1 MGWWFAAATDP
12 LWSQQSVGSQQP
24 QDSFAADVHA
34 VLAAQPSP
42 DLAVALA
49 GERRGDQHLVDQLDQ
64 VGVADR
70 GGRAWPATGP
80 G

>member
-1 MGWWFAAATDP
+1 MGPRLAPTSDP
-12 LWSQQSVGSQQP
+12 LGRQQPVGSQQP
-24 QDSFAADVHA
+24 QDSFAADVHT

-70 GGRAWPATGP
+70 GGRAWPA
-80 G
+80 

>member
-49 GERRGDQHLVDQLDQ
+49 GERR
-64 VGVADR
+64 VG
-70 GGRAWPATGP
+70 
-80 G
+80 